1 MLLLVKLII
10 TPALIVGLT
19 LIARRMGPGIA
30 GWLGGLPI
38 SAGPIAFFLALEQ
51 GPVFTTQAA
60 LTTIASIAGTCV
72 YCLAYAHAAVHGRWP
87 FALLCAVLAWALTA
101 AGLYEISRFSWFG
114 LLAAVTLTMVSA
126 WLSLRIYPSAD
137 NPTEGETP
145 RGLWDLLM
153 RVLAT
158 WSILFVVTLMAS
170 TLGPSWT
177 GLFTTFPVVSTV
189 LAIFAHRQV
198 STNPHAPRAVAA
210 LLRGIVSGLGSTIAF
225 FVALVLL
232 LPVSTIA
239 FTFSMAV
246 LAALAVQ
253 AGSYYWIRP
262 GA

>member
-1 MLLLVKLII
+1 
-10 TPALIVGLT
+10 
-19 LIARRMGPGIA
+19 MGPGIA

-38 SAGPIAFFLALEQ
+38 SAGPIALFLALEQ
-51 GPVFTTQAA
+51 GSAFAAEAA
-60 LTTIASIAGTCV
+60 LATIGSIAGTSI
-72 YCLAYAHAAVHGRWP
+72 YCLAYVHAAKYGRWP
-87 FALLCAVLAWALTA
+87 LALLCAVASWTLASLGLLELARFTWFGLTA
-101 AGLYEISRFSWFG
+101 AIV
-114 LLAAVTLTMVSA
+114 LAIVAA
-126 WLSLRIYPSAD
+126 ALSLRLYPRWD
-137 NPTEGETP
+137 NAAQTDSRHGH
-145 RGLWDLLM
+145 WDWVM
-153 RVLAT
+153 RVFAT
-158 WSILFVVTLMAS
+158 WIVLFVVTLMAT
-170 TLGPSWT
+170 TLGPSWS